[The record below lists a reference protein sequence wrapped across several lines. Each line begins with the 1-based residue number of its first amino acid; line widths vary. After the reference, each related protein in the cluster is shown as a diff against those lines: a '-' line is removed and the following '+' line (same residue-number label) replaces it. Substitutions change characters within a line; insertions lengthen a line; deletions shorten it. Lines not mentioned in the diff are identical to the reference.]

1 MKVDLIYINKCRRSG
16 KSWTGML
23 CWFRVQDR
31 GEYGHDEDLTGD
43 VTGCREYK
51 NKNKVITTAEE
62 A

>member
-1 MKVDLIYINKCRRSG
+1 MKVDLIYINKCQRSG

-51 NKNKVITTAEE
+51 NKKQV
-62 A
+62 